1 MANKLDRLRPGVML
15 YFDSIRPAL
24 NRLDDLK
31 CGQLFRAVVDYAE
44 FGAVPELDPL
54 VGMVFDLLVPK
65 IDRDAEKYAESRE
78 QRQHAVYVRE
88 AKRRGEQPLTISEW
102 RVHRE
107 LSSDIEPISPDIEK
121 NGAYPSTSISPTPSV
136 SPSITPSVST
146 SPSAW
151 GEGKETGAGCRGEE
165 EGNNLPP
172 PTYQPPSEGDFE
184 KKRSEAL
191 AKLEGRR

>member
-1 MANKLDRLRPGVML
+1 MNSRPGVML

-24 NRLDDLK
+24 NRLDDRQ
-31 CGQLFRAVVDYAE
+31 CGALLRAVMDYAE
-44 FGAVPELDPL
+44 YGAVTDLDPI
-54 VGMVFDLLVPK
+54 VGVVFDLLVPK

-88 AKRRGEQPLTISEW
+88 AKRRGEQPLSISEW
-102 RVHRE
+102 RLHRDT
-107 LSSDIEPISPDIEK
+107 SSDNGPISPDNESI
-121 NGAYPSTSISPTPSV
+121 GPYPSTSISPTPSV

-146 SPSAW
+146 SPSAS

-184 KKRSEAL
+184 KMRSEAL